1 MSKIVISYRRSS
13 YDAIVGR
20 IRDKL
25 VSHYGDDAVYMDVD
39 NIPYGIDF
47 RQHINKAL
55 NEGDV
60 VIAIIGPK
68 WVGPMRGRKARIFDD
83 ADPVRVEIE
92 TALNRG
98 IAVVPILVDGAKM
111 PKQTDLPESISQLA
125 FHNAATVD
133 AGRDFHQH
141 MDRVI
146 RSMEMVVVRPVREK
160 GVARLLPIG
169 RKRLAVAASAM
180 AAVVALAVGI
190 YAGQPFFSQRFGS
203 PAVSDSRA
211 VDPVPPVPPVAEAV
225 QAPKRTEPA
234 RPVTSVAAKMG
245 RRVALVIG
253 NAAYVH
259 ASPLKNT
266 VHDAVAVSDL
276 LRSLDF
282 SVITRTDIG
291 TREFA
296 NALRAFRDEAA
307 KADIAAVYYAG
318 HAVEVSGTNYLIPT
332 DARVDSEA
340 DLLSEATAL
349 DAIFSAIEG
358 ARKLRLVFLDACR
371 DNPFARALPTG
382 GRGLRSVVVANAPT
396 RAVTLD
402 RGLAPVEVK
411 LQNTLIAFAAKAGS
425 VALDGEGI
433 HSPFAAALLQ
443 HLGTPN
449 LDIRIVLGRVRDD
462 VFNSTQGKQE
472 PYFYG
477 SLGGD
482 VFALAEAK

>member
-25 VSHYGDDAVYMDVD
+25 VSHYGDEAVYMDVD

-68 WVGPMRGRKARIFDD
+68 WLGPIRGRKARIFDD

-111 PKQTDLPESISQLA
+111 PKTSDLPESIGKLA
-125 FHNAATVD
+125 YHNAATVD

-146 RSMEMVVVRPVREK
+146 RSMELVVAK
-160 GVARLLPIG
+160 PIHDTAAAKSTNRVG
-169 RKRLAVAASAM
+169 RKRLVASAS
-180 AAVVALAVGI
+180 AFAGVVALAVGL
-190 YAGQPFFSQRFGS
+190 YAALPLLSERFGTS
-203 PAVSDSRA
+203 PTGETRA
-211 VDPVPPVPPVAEAV
+211 IEPVPSVTETV
-225 QAPKRTEPA
+225 QAPARTESP

-245 RRVALVIG
+245 RRVALVVG
-253 NAAYVH
+253 NAGYTNA
-259 ASPLKNT
+259 AKLNNT
-266 VHDAVAVSDL
+266 VHDAVAISDL

-282 SVITRTDIG
+282 SVITRTDVG
-291 TREFA
+291 SREFK
-296 NALRAFRDEAA
+296 NALRAFEDEAA

-332 DARVDSEA
+332 DALLSSQA
-340 DLLSEATAL
+340 DLLSEATSL

-358 ARKLRLVFLDACR
+358 ARKLRLIFLDACR
-371 DNPFARALPTG
+371 DNPFATG
-382 GRGLRSVVVANAPT
+382 QSSGRGVRLMAPSSSQT
-396 RAVTLD
+396 RAITID
-402 RGLAPVEVK
+402 RVGLSPVDVK
-411 LQNTLIAFAAKAGS
+411 TQNTLIVYAAKAGA

-433 HSPFAAALLQ
+433 HSPFASALLK
-443 HLGTPN
+443 HLGTAN
-449 LDIRIVLGRVRDD
+449 LDIRIVLGLVRDE
-462 VFNSTQGKQE
+462 VFRSTQGKQE
-472 PYFYG
+472 PFFYG

-482 VFALAEAK
+482 VVSLVETK